1 VSLSTSASKATISN
15 SAAVISISSRS
26 LNVVS
31 AGLLLFWGIYF
42 AMAGTGNVVDW
53 LTRHGYRGRYFRSS
67 SKNLELM
74 EKVAKKHGSGASAVG
89 ALFGVI
95 MSWEL
100 LSAITYLLALA
111 YYALGNDFLIS
122 YAFFIGMG
130 LFAGLILGNE
140 AFVYYDD
147 EEEHVIMLLTQLVS
161 YIAVVVL

>member
-1 VSLSTSASKATISN
+1 MNL
-15 SAAVISISSRS
+15 
-26 LNVVS
+26 VS

-42 AMAGTGNVVDW
+42 AMAGVGNAVDW
-53 LTRHGYRGRYFRSS
+53 LTNHGYRGKYFRSS

-74 EKVAKKHGSGASAVG
+74 EKVAQKHGSSPAAIK
-89 ALFGVI
+89 ALFAVI

-100 LSAITYLLALA
+100 LSAATYLS
-111 YYALGNDFLIS
+111 ALGLYVTGDASLTP

-130 LFAGLILGNE
+130 LFAGLVLGNE

-147 EEEHVIMLLTQLVS
+147 EEEHMVMMVAQLIS